1 VADYPVAPR
10 AHRGRD
16 HRASGQPGCARRRAA
31 PCGTRYVKRGRGS
44 TRRPKGPRRP
54 SISRR
59 PDMNLARPEQ
69 LSKLRWVDSEPGHR
83 SVDGDLESRA
93 LIAHRHR
100 VGVRRQVWDRAA
112 VRVRIP
118 AAARGALS
126 EGAGDGPWEREPE
139 SGTWSVHAVR
149 ARPGVGSQSG
159 TRPVGVGWSDVV
171 VLGAGSAADGEAE
184 LGGQFWGCSTA
195 TPTMSEWHPTKN
207 GDLDRA
213 ATGRRRAGGRRRGD
227 EQHPARGTI
236 GRSASGNQGR
246 DHQDHTDAR
255 PLARQITV
263 LIPILAG
270 LIGLFNSFR
279 MMRQPDPKPSGSAA
293 GMVLP
298 RVPQRLF
305 HVRPRRRWVIRPRKG
320 LSWTTSLTHPPY
332 PGPVHVRSN
341 PARGCLAEGVPQV
354 LRTGVKGCISCPP
367 RCTRPH
373 DPSGTS
379 FQAPGRSRRGSETM
393 KRESSPSW
401 VRTCSSGYS

>member
-255 PLARQITV
+255 PLALQITV

-332 PGPVHVRSN
+332 PGPVRVRI
-341 PARGCLAEGVPQV
+341 PARGCLADGVPQV